1 MSLPGTIGRYRIRR
15 RLGAGAFATVHAAV
29 DEVLDTQV
37 AVKVLDREWSA
48 DPEVRERFVQEARL
62 LRRVEHPSFVRVFD
76 VGQSPDGQG
85 WFAMT
90 LAARGTLADRLD
102 ARGGSGAWTG
112 ADLRLVIDTLASG
125 LTALERVN
133 VVHRDITPR
142 NMLIDGGDDRADGRR
157 LFDDDDRL
165 LIADLGLAKDL
176 SIGADTLT
184 MLGGTPRFQAPEQS
198 TPMAKIDHRADIFAA
213 TAVVWHV
220 VTGSPPPTPGELRAR
235 LTELTAPWHRAM
247 AKGMA
252 VSPDD
257 RFSSITEW
265 AESFGVLLEQ
275 REPVLAPA
283 VGGDEINPYPGLRAF
298 DDRRAA
304 FYSGRE
310 ALVDEV
316 LNRLR
321 KQRALIIGGP
331 SGAGKSSLLR
341 AGLMS
346 RLGTS
351 GLDAR
356 PRWSVALVTPGAD
369 PLRRLA
375 EAIAITMTEDGT
387 VDSEPPDPTV
397 VLIDQFEEVIT
408 RCGDSEQRTRFVA
421 AIRDLAE
428 IGTTTRV
435 VMAIRSDFYGILGSD
450 PWLAGMMAN
459 HVFVGP
465 MSRADLRR
473 AVERPALRAGV
484 SIEAALV
491 EQVIE
496 EADGSAGALPHLS
509 HALAATWNERS
520 GGPLTLDIYRQVGG
534 VAGAL
539 GATADAAVARLDD
552 TERAELRRLLLRLV
566 VPGRGHQPDVRGA
579 VRRDEL
585 GSDQNQIIDRLAR
598 DRLVTV
604 DEDGVQLAHEALLS
618 SWPQLREWLAESR
631 ADLLSG
637 SEFQQAVRSWE
648 EHDRDPE
655 QLLRGTALDQVER
668 WVDRA
673 GPELTAVESDFL
685 TRSRQ
690 RRHRARSLRRVVVS
704 VLVLLLGV
712 SVTAALVATRQ
723 SDRASAASRT
733 ALARRLASES
743 ENALLRN
750 DVSLAA
756 LLAATG
762 EAVSST
768 IETRSALFQ
777 SLVSDVD
784 ASIVLE
790 GHAADVRALAISP
803 DGTVVTGDL
812 NGSILLWRDD
822 GRPTVLTGHD
832 GEVLGL
838 TAAADGK
845 SVVSVGSD
853 GRVILWNLERL
864 APEFSHLLTGVRARG
879 SSGGRSGAAGNGSG
893 GGNAGAGTESGEATD
908 SERSPRLRSVAS
920 SSQGRIAIGGEGGI
934 WMWDGDDGSPSLW
947 FQHPTEVRSVAWHP
961 DGGLLAAADRDGSVF
976 VVDQGGK
983 VVARH
988 PEPHADVAHSVAW
1001 AAGGDALLSAGR
1013 DRSIRRWEPGSDVV
1027 IVVPDAHAGEV
1038 YAVTAASDGALLAT
1052 AGADDRVRLWAVD
1065 SLRNEGTLAG
1075 HQGDV
1080 RVVAF
1085 DGQRLVSGG
1094 TDNTV
1099 RRWVAGRSG
1108 AVSVLLES
1116 DRLSGILDLDGSPDH
1131 VVTVAGTRTG
1141 QVVWWQRSSDQPP
1154 ISVDVHSG
1162 RVNSVR
1168 LLPDGS
1174 ALSGGADGLLMR
1186 SASDG
1191 SILTVADVDSP
1202 IASLAVTAGSAVA
1215 GTESGDVIVVDLSSR
1230 EQSLVLDLGAEVD
1243 SLDTVDPTPRL
1254 VAGTQDGRVILLER
1268 NGGRWTQR
1276 ELVDLGGEVH
1286 TVAADPAG
1294 GRVAGGGAS
1303 AEIVVFETSRWTAES
1318 ILTGHTSDV
1327 RDVDW
1332 SEDGRFLVSVSRD
1345 QTIRLWNSDG
1355 TELGSARVHAADNR
1369 AVHVG
1374 SGALVTTAD
1383 NTGETV
1389 RWPGP
1394 AGWSEAACQIAGR
1407 TLTEDEWA
1415 LHADP
1420 DSSAVA
1426 VCRPGG

>member
-1 MSLPGTIGRYRIRR
+1 MSLPGTIGRYRVRR

-29 DEVLDTQV
+29 DEVLDTHV

-76 VGQSPDGQG
+76 VGQSPEGQA

-102 ARGGSGAWTG
+102 SRGGSGAWTE

-125 LTALERVN
+125 LTALERAD

-142 NMLIDGGDDRADGRR
+142 NLLIDGADDRAEGRR

-176 SIGADTLT
+176 SVGADALT
-184 MLGGTPRFQAPEQS
+184 MLGGTPRYQAPEQS
-198 TPMAKIDHRADIFAA
+198 TPMATIDHRADIFAA

-220 VTGSPPPTPGELRAR
+220 VTGSPPPTPGELRGR

-247 AKGMA
+247 ARGLA

-265 AESFGVLLEQ
+265 AESFGDLLEQ
-275 REPVLAPA
+275 REPVMAPA
-283 VGGDEINPYPGLRAF
+283 VGGEDINPYPGLRAF
-298 DDRRAA
+298 DVRRAA

-310 ALVDEV
+310 ALVDDV

-321 KQRALIIGGP
+321 KRRALIIGGP

-346 RLGTS
+346 RMGTS
-351 GLDAR
+351 GLDGAM
-356 PRWSVALVTPGAD
+356 PWSVVLITPGAD
-369 PLRRLA
+369 PVGRLA
-375 EAIAITMTEDGT
+375 EATGITTTADGS
-387 VDSEPPDPTV
+387 VDTGLADPTV

-408 RCGDSEQRTRFVA
+408 RCGTTEQRNRFVA
-421 AIRDLAE
+421 AVRELAE

-435 VMAIRSDFYGILGSD
+435 IMAVRSDFYGILGSD
-450 PWLAGMMAN
+450 PWLAELMAN

-491 EQVIE
+491 EKVIE
-496 EADGSAGALPHLS
+496 EADGSPGALPHLS
-509 HALAATWNERS
+509 HALAATWNERA
-520 GGPLTLDIYRQVGG
+520 GGPLTLDIYRRVGG

-539 GATADAAVARLDD
+539 GATADAAVARLDE

-566 VPGRGHQPDVRGA
+566 VPGRGRQPDVRGA
-579 VRRDEL
+579 VRRAEL
-585 GSDQNQIIDRLAR
+585 GSDQNRIIDRLAA

-637 SEFQQAVRSWE
+637 SEFRQAVQSWE

-690 RRHRARSLRRVVVS
+690 RRHRARSLRRAVVS
-704 VLVLLLGV
+704 ALALLLGV
-712 SVTAALVATRQ
+712 SVIAALVATRQ
-723 SDRASAASRT
+723 SDRANAASQT

-750 DVSLAA
+750 DLSLAA
-756 LLAATG
+756 LLAAAG
-762 EAVSST
+762 DAVSST
-768 IETRSALFQ
+768 IETRSALLQ
-777 SLVSDVD
+777 ALVSDVD

-790 GHAADVRALAISP
+790 GHGADVRALAISP
-803 DGTVVTGDL
+803 DGTIVTGDS
-812 NGSILLWRDD
+812 NGSILLWGDD
-822 GRPTVLTGHD
+822 GRSTALPGHD

-838 TAAADGK
+838 VAADDGR

-853 GRVILWNLERL
+853 GRVIRWDLELL
-864 APEFSHLLTGVRARG
+864 APKATHQLTGLRASG
-879 SSGGRSGAAGNGSG
+879 TGGGRSGGGGDGSG
-893 GGNAGAGTESGEATD
+893 RSGAGDGTGSQGAAD
-908 SERSPRLRSVAS
+908 SERPPRLRSVAWS
-920 SSQGRIAIGGEGGI
+920 SEGRIAIGGEGGI
-934 WMWDGDDGSPSLW
+934 WIWDGGEGNPSLW
-947 FQHPTEVRSVAWHP
+947 FEHPTEVRSVAWHP
-961 DGGLLAAADRDGSVF
+961 DGGLLAAADRNGDIF
-976 VVDQGGK
+976 VVDESGQ

-988 PEPHADVAHSVAW
+988 PEPHTDVAHSVAW
-1001 AAGGDALLSAGR
+1001 AADGGALVSAGR

-1038 YAVTAASDGALLAT
+1038 YAVTAASDGPLLAT
-1052 AGADDRVRLWAVD
+1052 AGADDRVRVWAEE

-1085 DGQRLVSGG
+1085 DGTGIVSAGS
-1094 TDNTV
+1094 DDTV
-1099 RRWVAGRSG
+1099 RRWIAGRSG
-1108 AVSVLLES
+1108 AVDVLLES
-1116 DRLSGILDLDGSPDH
+1116 DRLSGVLDLDGSPDH
-1131 VVTVAGTRTG
+1131 AVTIAGTRTG
-1141 QVVWWQRSSDQPP
+1141 HVVWFRRSSVEPP
-1154 ISVDVHSG
+1154 STVAVHQG
-1162 RVNSVR
+1162 RVDSVR

-1174 ALSGGADGLLMR
+1174 ALSGGADGLLAR
-1186 SASDG
+1186 SSSDG
-1191 SILTVADVDSP
+1191 SIATVAEFDSP
-1202 IASLAVTAGSAVA
+1202 IASLAVTEGSAVI
-1215 GTESGDVIVVDLSSR
+1215 GTETGEVIIVDLSTGER
-1230 EQSLVLDLGAEVD
+1230 SLAVDLGTDVD
-1243 SLDTVDPTPRL
+1243 SLDTVDSGPTL
-1254 VAGTQDGRVILLER
+1254 VAGTQDGRVILLELDD
-1268 NGGRWTQR
+1268 GRWTQQQ
-1276 ELVDLGGEVH
+1276 LVDLGGEVH
-1286 TVAADPAG
+1286 AVAADPTG
-1294 GRVAGGGAS
+1294 ERVAVGGAS
-1303 AEIVVFETSRWTAES
+1303 AEIVLIETVRWTAET

-1327 RDVDW
+1327 RDVGW
-1332 SEDGRFLVSVSRD
+1332 SQDGGFLVSVSRD
-1345 QTIRLWNSDG
+1345 RTVRLWRSDG
-1355 TELGSARVHAADNR
+1355 SELGGARVHAADNR

-1394 AGWSEAACQIAGR
+1394 AVWSEAACQVAGR
-1407 TLTEDEWA
+1407 ALTEDEWA
-1415 LHADP
+1415 VHADP
-1420 DSSAVA
+1420 DSAVVA
-1426 VCRPGG
+1426 VCQPGE